1 MTSLFDLIINNSGYE
16 LISLMIIFLIF
27 LFYLPIRSINK
38 ILFFEIGLSLS
49 EYYFNI
55 QYLNFLIII
64 NIFVI
69 FIIYLKEVS

>member
-1 MTSLFDLIINNSGYE
+1 MTTLFNVIINNSGYE

>member
-1 MTSLFDLIINNSGYE
+1 MTSLFNLIIANSGYE

-38 ILFFEIGLSLS
+38 ILFFEIALSLS

>member
-1 MTSLFDLIINNSGYE
+1 MTSLFNVIINNSGYE

-49 EYYFNI
+49 EYYFNL